1 MIEEGLGRRELGHAR
16 SERALGLASSLVSA
30 TDGSWFWAAAAALA
44 VLGGAAAG
52 LHLPTSGDS
61 FVHIATGRLIASR
74 GLAGSSSFMLGS
86 RPLDPRSWLLDLGLA
101 HIYAWGGI
109 GLLEILA
116 SLMGAMT
123 GALLWLAIRL
133 DGRAHPV
140 MAMVALALGL
150 AALDPAI
157 TSLTAGVMALLAAG
171 WMACFVGLR
180 QGRRWAP
187 WGLLAVILLWAQTD
201 SFVVVV
207 GPLTVMA
214 LLLLTPK
221 SGSAR
226 WWMLPIGVLL
236 ASCVNPQGPLNY
248 SLLPYSLGMF
258 GESPLLPLFNSPD
271 FHPWGARLSEL
282 TALALLLGYL
292 MEGRQ
297 AGRAWGF
304 LAMATAVLT
313 LLWSGY
319 LPLFLVVAAVEAG
332 LLLSWWASNL
342 IAAHPPARRWGSGRQ
357 VALVA
362 GLPALVAVLLLGH
375 AAQQARAK
383 GGPEGQLAAI
393 LPVAAASWLGSHPL
407 PGVWYTTPD
416 FGDYLA
422 ATDPTGH
429 RLACTTDPV
438 ADGPRLMAD
447 CERLAVLNQ
456 GALSVLR
463 ALQAR
468 VAVLPRAA
476 PEVAF
481 LRAEGWAI
489 RYRDATTVVLT
500 AVPSLR

>member
-16 SERALGLASSLVSA
+16 SERALGLASSLVFA
-30 TDGSWFWAAAAALA
+30 TDGSWFWAAAAVLA

-61 FVHIATGRLIASR
+61 FVHIATGRLLASR
-74 GLAGSSSFMLGS
+74 GLGGSSSFMAVT

-116 SLMGAMT
+116 AVMGAMT

-157 TSLTAGVMALLAAG
+157 TSLPAGVMALLAAA
-171 WMACFVGLR
+171 WMTCFVALT
-180 QGRRWAP
+180 QGRRWAS
-187 WGLLAVILLWAQTD
+187 WGLLAVILIWAQTD
-201 SFVVVV
+201 SFIVVVA
-207 GPLTVMA
+207 PLTVVA
-214 LLLLTPK
+214 LLLAPRT
-221 SGSAR
+221 GGAR
-226 WWMLPIGVLL
+226 WWTLPIGVLL
-236 ASCVNPQGPLNY
+236 ASCINPQGPLIY
-248 SLLPYSLGMF
+248 SFVPYSLGMF

-271 FHPWGARLSEL
+271 FHPWGARLAEL

-292 MEGRQ
+292 LTGRQ

-332 LLLSWWASNL
+332 LLLSWWASDL
-342 IAAHPPARRWGSGRQ
+342 MAAHPPAGRSGSGRQ

-362 GLPALVAVLLLGH
+362 ALPALVALLLLGH
-375 AAQQARAK
+375 AAQQARAR
-383 GGPEGQLAAI
+383 GGPEGQLATF

-447 CERLAVLNQ
+447 CERLAVLNP

-463 ALQAR
+463 SLRAR
-468 VAVLPRAA
+468 VAVLPVAA

-489 RYRDATTVVLT
+489 RYRDATTIVLT
-500 AVPSLR
+500 ALPSLR

>member
-30 TDGSWFWAAAAALA
+30 TAGSWFWAAAAVLA

-116 SLMGAMT
+116 AVMGAMT

-133 DGRAHPV
+133 DRRAHPV

-157 TSLTAGVMALLAAG
+157 TSLPAGVMALLAAG
-171 WMACFVGLR
+171 WMTCFVGLR

-187 WGLLAVILLWAQTD
+187 WGLLAVILIWAQSD

-207 GPLTVMA
+207 AALTVVA
-214 LLLLTPK
+214 LLLADRT
-221 SGSAR
+221 GGAR
-226 WWMLPIGVLL
+226 WWTLPIGVLL
-236 ASCVNPQGPLNY
+236 ASCVNPQGPLIY
-248 SLLPYSLGMF
+248 SFVPYSLGMF

-292 MEGRQ
+292 LTGRQ
-297 AGRAWGF
+297 AGRALGF

-332 LLLSWWASNL
+332 LLLSWWASDL
-342 IAAHPPARRWGSGRQ
+342 MAAHPPAGRSGFGRR

-362 GLPALVAVLLLGH
+362 ALPALVALLLLGH
-375 AAQQARAK
+375 AAQQARAR
-383 GGPEGQLAAI
+383 GGPEGQLATI

-447 CERLAVLNQ
+447 CERLAVLNS

-463 ALQAR
+463 SLRAR
-468 VAVLPRAA
+468 VAVLPVAA

-500 AVPSLR
+500 ALPSLR

>member
-16 SERALGLASSLVSA
+16 SERVLGLASSLVSA
-30 TDGSWFWAAAAALA
+30 TDGSGFWAAAAVLA

-74 GLAGSSSFMLGS
+74 WLGGSSSFMAGS
-86 RPLDPRSWLLDLGLA
+86 RPLDARSWLLDLGLA

-116 SLMGAMT
+116 AVMGAMT

-133 DGRAHPV
+133 DGRAHPL
-140 MAMVALALGL
+140 MAMLALALGL

-157 TSLTAGVMALLAAG
+157 TSLPAGVMALLSAG
-171 WMACFVGLR
+171 WMTCFVALR

-187 WGLLAVILLWAQTD
+187 WGLLAVILIWAQTD
-201 SFVVVV
+201 SFIVVVA
-207 GPLTVMA
+207 PLTVVA
-214 LLLLTPK
+214 LLLAPR
-221 SGSAR
+221 SWGGR
-226 WWMLPIGVLL
+226 WWTLPLGVLL
-236 ASCVNPQGPLNY
+236 ASCVNPQGPLIY
-248 SLLPYSLGMF
+248 SLVPYSLGMF

-292 MEGRQ
+292 LEGRQ
-297 AGRAWGF
+297 AGRALGF
-304 LAMATAVLT
+304 LAMTTAVLT

-319 LPLFLVVAAVEAG
+319 LPLFLVVATVEAA

-342 IAAHPPARRWGSGRQ
+342 IAAHPPAGRWGLGWQ
-357 VALVA
+357 VALVPA
-362 GLPALVAVLLLGH
+362 LPALVALLLLGH

-383 GGPEGQLAAI
+383 GGPEGQLATI

-438 ADGPRLMAD
+438 ADGPQRMSD

-463 ALQAR
+463 SLQAR

-489 RYRDATTVVLT
+489 RYRDATTVVLM
-500 AVPSLR
+500 ALPSLR

>member
-1 MIEEGLGRRELGHAR
+1 MIEEGLGRRELDHAR
-16 SERALGLASSLVSA
+16 SEWALGLTSSLLSA
-30 TDGSWFWAAAAALA
+30 TAGSWFWVAAAVLA

-61 FVHIATGRLIASR
+61 FVHIATGRLIASH
-74 GLAGSSSFMLGS
+74 GIAGSSSFMAGS

-116 SLMGAMT
+116 AVMGAMT

-133 DGRAHPV
+133 DGRAHPL

-157 TSLTAGVMALLAAG
+157 TSLPAGVMALLAAA
-171 WMACFVGLR
+171 WMTCFVALR

-187 WGLLAVILLWAQTD
+187 WGLLAVILIWAQTD

-207 GPLTVMA
+207 APLTVVA
-214 LLLLTPK
+214 LLLAPRI
-221 SGSAR
+221 GGAH
-226 WWMLPIGVLL
+226 WWTLPIGVLL
-236 ASCVNPQGPLNY
+236 ASCVNPQGPLIY
-248 SLLPYSLGMF
+248 ALVPYSLGMF
-258 GESPLLPLFNSPD
+258 GESPLVPLFNSPD

-292 MEGRQ
+292 LTGRQ
-297 AGRAWGF
+297 AGRALGF

-319 LPLFLVVAAVEAG
+319 LPLFLVVAAVEVG
-332 LLLSWWASNL
+332 LLLSWWASDL
-342 IAAHPPARRWGSGRQ
+342 IAAHPPVGRWGSGRQ

-362 GLPALVAVLLLGH
+362 ALPALVALLLLGR

-383 GGPEGQLAAI
+383 GGPEGQLATI

-438 ADGPRLMAD
+438 ADGPQRMAD
-447 CERLAVLNQ
+447 CERLAVLNP

-463 ALQAR
+463 SLRAR
-468 VAVLPRAA
+468 VAVLPVAA

-500 AVPSLR
+500 ALPSLR